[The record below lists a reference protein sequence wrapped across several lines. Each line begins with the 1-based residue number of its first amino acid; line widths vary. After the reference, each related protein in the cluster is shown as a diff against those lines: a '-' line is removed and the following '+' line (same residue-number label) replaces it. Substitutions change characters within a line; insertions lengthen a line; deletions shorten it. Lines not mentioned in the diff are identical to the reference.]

1 MDHRA
6 LVEHIIILD
15 MFKRSMTGV
24 AIVLDRQQLLA
35 KEREEFRI
43 VRATERADN
52 RPARLAALLT
62 YIHRVHPSLRL
73 IACQFSQG
81 KGRETSQLFV
91 SA

>member
-35 KEREEFRI
+35 KEREDFR
-43 VRATERADN
+43 V
-52 RPARLAALLT
+52 
-62 YIHRVHPSLRL
+62 V
-73 IACQFSQG
+73 
-81 KGRETSQLFV
+81 
-91 SA
+91 

>member
-6 LVEHIIILD
+6 LIEQIIVLD

-43 VRATERADN
+43 V
-52 RPARLAALLT
+52 
-62 YIHRVHPSLRL
+62 
-73 IACQFSQG
+73 
-81 KGRETSQLFV
+81 
-91 SA
+91 